1 MAEFS
6 IDGRMKVKSHKKKIF
21 IIFYTILIVAT
32 ISCNAVASD
41 GVIRFYGAIVDEPCH
56 ADMVKDNVTMKCG
69 KDVET
74 FKIGKNNETDKDR
87 YTVSQ
92 EVISKNAKVLV
103 VT

>member
-1 MAEFS
+1 
-6 IDGRMKVKSHKKKIF
+6 MKKMKKM
-21 IIFYTILIVAT
+21 IIATLFAVAT

-103 VT
+103 VTYK

>member
-1 MAEFS
+1 
-6 IDGRMKVKSHKKKIF
+6 MKKM
-21 IIFYTILIVAT
+21 IIATLFAVAT

-56 ADMVKDNVTMKCG
+56 ANMVKNNVTMKCG
-69 KDVET
+69 KTVET

-92 EVISKNAKVLV
+92 EVISKNAKVLI
-103 VT
+103 VTYK

>member
-1 MAEFS
+1 
-6 IDGRMKVKSHKKKIF
+6 MKKMKKM
-21 IIFYTILIVAT
+21 IIATLFAVAT

-74 FKIGKNNETDKDR
+74 FKIGKNNKTDKAR

-103 VT
+103 VTYK